1 MQPIPATVADYP
13 VIAADILRSVERS
26 TERSSVLALH
36 GDLGAGKTTF
46 AQAVAK
52 ELGVVEPVNS
62 PTFVIQKIYT
72 TTDSRW
78 LNLVHMDAYRIEDES
93 ELQPLRLAEL
103 WADPTALVVIEWPER
118 IVEHI
123 PANAFHI
130 RLTTLDESTRLVE
143 PFTP

>member
-13 VIAADILRSVERS
+13 VIAADILRSVKHS

-72 TTDSRW
+72 TTDNRW
-78 LNLVHMDAYRIEDES
+78 PHLVHMDAYRIEDES

-123 PANAFHI
+123 PVNAFHI